1 MRLFPALAL
10 SVCFAATAAPA
21 ALIAQA
27 AAAAAPSAAASPAHT
42 AKAKQLLDATN
53 TSSGIQQQ
61 LAGLRD
67 RVKELASQQFAGTQ
81 FNPAQT
87 ALQNEYLKKVQD
99 ILADETD
106 WAKLSPRVTQVY
118 ADSFTDAEIDSIV
131 AFYKTPAG
139 QALLA
144 KTPATEQKVN
154 AIISANI
161 KEMQPRLQELTE
173 SYVNKIK
180 AAGTPAPGA
189 GTAPSLAPKPAA
201 PAPKN

>member
-1 MRLFPALAL
+1 MRLLPALAL

-21 ALIAQA
+21 ALPAQA
-27 AAAAAPSAAASPAHT
+27 AAPAAAAPSAPASPAHT

-67 RVKELASQQFAGTQ
+67 RVKQLATQQFAGTQ

-106 WAKLSPRVTQVY
+106 WVKLSPKVTQVY

-139 QALLA
+139 QALLT

-154 AIISANI
+154 TIISANI

-173 SYVNKIK
+173 SYVTKIK

-189 GTAPSLAPKPAA
+189 APAAKPAA